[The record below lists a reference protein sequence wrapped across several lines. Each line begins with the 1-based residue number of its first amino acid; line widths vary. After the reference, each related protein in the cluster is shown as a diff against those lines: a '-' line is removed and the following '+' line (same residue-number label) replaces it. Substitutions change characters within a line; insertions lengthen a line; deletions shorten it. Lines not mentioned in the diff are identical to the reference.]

1 MVYAKSEKIEGAIID
16 SNGFR
21 EKRKMPADRING
33 DLRAKKE
40 NLALSEVCE

>member
-1 MVYAKSEKIEGAIID
+1 MVYTRCTQKRREIEGAIMD

-33 DLRAKKE
+33 DLRAKKKT
-40 NLALSEVCE
+40 SH